1 MTCPA
6 ASVEQE
12 DNGTSWPT
20 ANTRVNWARANYRK
34 LPPSEQLHKFLVML
48 MNLTALNDLLEEHP
62 KGGQF
67 FTREQKEEWKGWY
80 ETWRPTQAVGRPKMN
95 S

>member
-1 MTCPA
+1 MACPGE
-6 ASVEQE
+6 EQE
-12 DNGTSWPT
+12 DNDTPWPT
-20 ANTRVNWARANYRK
+20 ANSRINWARHNHGK
-34 LPPSEQLHKFLVML
+34 KTPEQQLHKFLGLL
-48 MNLTALNDLLEEHP
+48 MNLSALSDLLEE
-62 KGGQF
+62 GGVGQF